1 MRFIS
6 ADDLA
11 RIFTFPR
18 LIEALRQ
25 AFRSPITVP
34 ARHHHTIE
42 RPDEP
47 AATLLL
53 MPAWT
58 DAGSEGAYLG
68 VKIVSVYPGNSARSL
83 PSIFGTYLLMDG
95 ATGAPLA
102 AIDGQAL
109 TLWRTAA
116 ASALAAS
123 YLAREDSS
131 RLVMVGAGALAPSLI
146 RAHASVRPI
155 ADVQIWNRH
164 ADKAEQLA
172 ATFTGSSYQVRATT
186 DLEAAVRDAD
196 IVSCATLTSEPL
208 VRGAWLNPGA
218 HLDLVG
224 GFTPKMRETDDDAI
238 RRSRVYVD
246 TRSGA
251 MKEAGDIVQP
261 LASGVLIEFDIAGD
275 LFDLCRGKTSGR
287 KSAEDITLFKS
298 VGTALEDLAAARLAY
313 ATAIEHAAPSCPWR
327 YARTFARSSAANWR
341 GFRPS
346 PVRRGAPA
354 LRCLCLP

>member
-1 MRFIS
+1 MQIVS

-25 AFRSPITVP
+25 AFQSPIAVP
-34 ARHHHTIE
+34 PRHHHVIE
-42 RPDEP
+42 RPGEP

-58 DAGSEGAYLG
+58 EPGGAESYLG
-68 VKIVSVYPGNSARSL
+68 VKIVSVYPGNAARSL
-83 PSIFGTYLLMDG
+83 PSILGTYLLLNG

-123 YLAREDSS
+123 YLARKDAT
-131 RLVMVGAGALAPSLI
+131 RLLMVGAGALAPYLI

-155 ADVQIWNRH
+155 ADVQVWNRH
-164 ADKAEQLA
+164 ADRAEQVA
-172 ATFTGSSYQVRATT
+172 AAFAGASYTARATS
-186 DLEAAVRDAD
+186 DLEAAVRNAD
-196 IVSCATLTSEPL
+196 IVSCATLSSEPL
-208 VRGAWLNPGA
+208 VRGAWLKPGA

-224 GFTPKMRETDDDAI
+224 GFTPKMRESDDDAT

-246 TRSGA
+246 TRAGA
-251 MKEAGDIVQP
+251 LKEAGDIVQP
-261 LASGVLIEFDIAGD
+261 LASGIVSESDIAGD
-275 LFDLCRGKTSGR
+275 LFDLCRDKVRGR
-287 KSAEDITLFKS
+287 QSADEITLFKS

-313 ATAIEHAAPSCPWR
+313 E
-327 YARTFARSSAANWR
+327 
-341 GFRPS
+341 G
-346 PVRRGAPA
+346 VRA
-354 LRCLCLP
+354 